1 MSLDPDV
8 AFSGIAAGTRLGGGV
23 VAPSLNDS
31 FERAGPHH
39 AMVTPA
45 CVLAKKAADARLA
58 GEEAA
63 AERCFREAIGV
74 ALQELDETTAKF
86 PELPLLVAQWALE
99 CGEVAVARRLLV
111 DQTETSGG
119 NHTEIWAQIAEVAVW
134 RDAWLIAAVRHDPP
148 DAAALDVLVQR
159 YWKALF
165 GRCQMLTMK
174 RETAAD
180 LAQDTWCRVLRGRER
195 LRPGGN
201 FRAYLL
207 MIATNLWR
215 DAQRVALRAGTLADH
230 RLASLDHEVTRGD
243 GPAVTLAEILPDME
257 QMEAAERERLKNDLD
272 QALGQLEA
280 LSRDVLVARF
290 LDGESCAEIGRRY
303 GRTEQ
308 TANGWV
314 RRALSELKLCLE
326 DLRHGAQ

>member
-1 MSLDPDV
+1 MSLDPEV
-8 AFSGIAAGTRLGGGV
+8 AFSGIAAGSRPSGGV
-23 VAPSLNDS
+23 VARNWNDR
-31 FERAGPHH
+31 FELAGPHNEL
-39 AMVTPA
+39 VTPA
-45 CVLAKKAADARLA
+45 CLLAKKGADARLA
-58 GEEAA
+58 GEEAV
-63 AERCFREAIGV
+63 AERYFREAIEV
-74 ALQELDETTAKF
+74 ALQEQDETSAKL
-86 PELPLLVAQWALE
+86 PELPLLVAQWALN

-111 DQTETSGG
+111 DQTETSAGK
-119 NHTEIWAQIAEVAVW
+119 HTEVWAQIAEVDAW
-134 RDAWLIAAVRHDPP
+134 PDAWLIAAVRRDPP
-148 DAAALDVLVQR
+148 DDAALDVLVQR

-215 DAQRVALRAGTLADH
+215 DSQRAALRAGALADH
-230 RLASLDHEVTRGD
+230 RLASLDHELTHSE
-243 GPAVTLAEILPDME
+243 GPAVTLAEILPDLE
-257 QMEAAERERLKNDLD
+257 QMEAAKRERLKNDLD
-272 QALGQLEA
+272 HALGRLEA
-280 LSRDVLVARF
+280 LWRDVLVARF

-308 TANGWV
+308 SANGWV

-326 DLRHGAQ
+326 DLRHGVQ